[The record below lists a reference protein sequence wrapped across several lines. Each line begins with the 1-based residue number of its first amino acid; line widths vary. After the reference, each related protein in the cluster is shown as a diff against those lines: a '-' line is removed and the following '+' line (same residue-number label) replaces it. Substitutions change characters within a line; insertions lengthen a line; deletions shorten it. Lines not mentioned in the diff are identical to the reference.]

1 MIETRRVGDVLTL
14 TRSRI
19 DIVPTDEY
27 RQIGVYSWGKGVIEN
42 NAVAGS
48 DLSVLSYYG
57 LPTGAL
63 VLSNIQAWEAA
74 IAVSTER
81 HKGFIASQRFLPY
94 LPKGNGIDVSF
105 ARHYFLSDPGLAQI
119 RKASPGSIT
128 RNRTL
133 GIKAFEDLRIPF
145 PDIAEQRAIAERL
158 DATGDASLRTQ
169 VETDVVDRAARA
181 FAQGLLSESHLPIPV
196 GQLMKETNR
205 FEPIDSTR
213 SYRSA
218 GVKWYAEGVFA
229 REAKPAAE
237 LKALKLNRLVPGEF
251 IYNRLFAWKG
261 SFALTPDDE
270 LFASNE
276 FPTFAINRSQ
286 ILPEYLLGW
295 FSLPQVWDQV
305 LRLSTGA
312 TPTSRNRLK
321 QEQLLA
327 LEIPLPPLAIQEE
340 AVSTIRKVEQLRL
353 LNSYR
358 NRVAK
363 ALPQAARN
371 AEFARLMG

>member
-1 MIETRRVGDVLTL
+1 MVRIGDMLQIQRRAVELK
-14 TRSRI
+14 
-19 DIVPTDEY
+19 PTDEY
-27 RQIGVYSWGKGVIEN
+27 REIGLRSFGKGVFHKAPIS
-42 NAVAGS
+42 GS
-48 DLSVLSYYG
+48 ELGNKRVFRILPGDLII
-57 LPTGAL
+57 
-63 VLSNIQAWEAA
+63 SNVFGWEGA
-74 IAVSTER
+74 IAIAGESER
-81 HKGFIASQRFLPY
+81 GFIGSHRFMTWTATNSKID
-94 LPKGNGIDVSF
+94 PKFVF
-105 ARHYFLSDPGLAQI
+105 HYFSSEAGLESL
-119 RKASPGSIT
+119 RRASPGSAG

-133 GIKAFEDLRIPF
+133 GVRAFEDLTIPL
-145 PDIAEQRAIAERL
+145 PDIAEQRAIAGRL
-158 DATGDASLRTQ
+158 DAMGDASQ
-169 VETDVVDRAARA
+169 QSQIETDVVDRAARA
-181 FAQGLLSESHLPIPV
+181 FAQSLMSESHLPIPV
-196 GQLMKETNR
+196 GQLIQETIR

-229 REAKPAAE
+229 RDAKPAAE

-353 LNSYR
+353 LNSHR

>member
-1 MIETRRVGDVLTL
+1 M
-14 TRSRI
+14 
-19 DIVPTDEY
+19 DIIPTDEY

-42 NAVAGS
+42 DAVAGS
-48 DLSVLSYYG
+48 DLSVLSYYE

-63 VLSNIQAWEAA
+63 VMSNIQAWEAA

-81 HKGFIASQRFLPY
+81 HRGFIASQRFLPY
-94 LPKGNGIDVSF
+94 LPMSNDIDVSF
-105 ARHYFLSDPGLAQI
+105 ARHYFLSDTGLAQI

-133 GIKAFEDLRIPF
+133 GIKAFEDLTIPL
-145 PDIAEQRAIAERL
+145 PGIAEQQAIAERL
-158 DATGDASLRTQ
+158 DEMTGASQRNQ
-169 VETDVVDRAARA
+169 IATDVADRAARA
-181 FAQGLLSESHLPIPV
+181 FVQGLFSESHLRIPV
-196 GQLMKETNR
+196 GKLIRETNR

-229 REAKPAAE
+229 RDAKPAAE
-237 LKALKLNRLVPGEF
+237 LKALKLNRLFPGEF

-276 FPTFAINRSQ
+276 FPTFEINQSQ

-327 LEIPLPPLAIQEE
+327 LEIPLPPLVVQEE
-340 AVSTIRKVEQLRL
+340 AVSTMRKVEQLRL
-353 LNSYR
+353 LNAHR
-358 NRVAK
+358 NKVAK
-363 ALPQAARN
+363 ALPQATRN
-371 AEFARLMG
+371 AEFARLMS